1 MVRKIRRRTF
11 GNTKNK
17 RATVATTHPAAWRNP
32 ASAPTPKSEER
43 SAIAN
48 VANMTPNARH
58 RALVENNHLVE
69 RSVALGAN
77 ISGARLTMTTN
88 PTPMQIIESES
99 MI

>member
-1 MVRKIRRRTF
+1 
-11 GNTKNK
+11 
-17 RATVATTHPAAWRNP
+17 
-32 ASAPTPKSEER
+32 
-43 SAIAN
+43 
-48 VANMTPNARH
+48 MTPNARH